1 MSTTDIYEAIQGIE
15 FDVRLKKK
23 IMAILGFNKLC
34 SFKFRKNISNNY
46 LRHLINLNFK
56 VENWLIFIF
65 MNL

>member
-1 MSTTDIYEAIQGIE
+1 
-15 FDVRLKKK
+15 
-23 IMAILGFNKLC
+23 MALLGFNKLC